1 MLRRGHETRRNQK
14 MTRYRRT
21 DGKNICWREVKKKE
35 ERFVLET
42 SIHNNSYIQEYLSC
56 LFEG

>member
-1 MLRRGHETRRNQK
+1 